1 MLWLIVGIVI
11 GIIVALAALRPRL
24 AEVGVLRRER
34 DGYAN
39 EASRLEGRL
48 ESERAMAEDR
58 FKSLSADAL
67 KQNNEQFLTLAKQTL
82 GTYQSEA
89 RGELEKREKAV
100 QQLVAPISE
109 QLKLVDTRLERLD
122 RDRVQSSSV
131 LQQQLRTMVESQDRL
146 RGETGALV
154 AALRK
159 PQARGRWGEM
169 QLRNVVEMAGMVG
182 YCDFAE
188 QVTVRD
194 DDRTLRPDL
203 VVNMPGG
210 KKVVVDAKAPLQA
223 FLDAYDSTEDVDRD
237 RHLAEHARLL
247 RDHVRKLSAR
257 SYWAQFPEAPDFV
270 ILFLP
275 GEHFYNAALEADPT
289 LIQQGVEQKVLI
301 ATPTTL
307 IALLRAVHYGWQQE
321 KVAENARE
329 ISELGRELH
338 SRLGTRR
345 RPRARARQAA
355 GRRGRRLQL
364 GGRIAGD
371 AGAGQRPALHR
382 ARRGRRGQADPG
394 AGAGRPRAA
403 LAAGAGADGGQRR
416 RGGRGAAHAGRS
428 LTGQAWSGGRA
439 RPSTVRSSIARS
451 GPSANPSCGTD
462 SCVSSA
468 PSIRLLRISAAWPGS
483 GSPALRRQR
492 LDAGQVG
499 LVPALGQ
506 RP

>member
-1 MLWLIVGIVI
+1 RPRPAPHGPRRAARGRRNRRLAPSDPPAMLLCPARKVGAGGKDGPRMLWLIVGIVI
-11 GIIVALAALRPRL
+11 GMVVALAALRPRL

-58 FKSLSADAL
+58 LKALSARGLAEDRFKALSADAL
-67 KQNNEQFLTLAKQTL
+67 KQNNEQFLTLARQAL

-89 RGELEKREKAV
+89 KGELEKREKAV

-131 LQQQLRTMVESQDRL
+131 LQQQLRTMVESQERL

-223 FLDAYDSTEDVDRD
+223 FLDAYDATGDVDRD

-257 SYWAQFPEAPDFV
+257 SYWA
-270 ILFLP
+270 
-275 GEHFYNAALEADPT
+275 
-289 LIQQGVEQKVLI
+289 
-301 ATPTTL
+301 
-307 IALLRAVHYGWQQE
+307 
-321 KVAENARE
+321 
-329 ISELGRELH
+329 
-338 SRLGTRR
+338 
-345 RPRARARQAA
+345 
-355 GRRGRRLQL
+355 
-364 GGRIAGD
+364 
-371 AGAGQRPALHR
+371 
-382 ARRGRRGQADPG
+382 
-394 AGAGRPRAA
+394 
-403 LAAGAGADGGQRR
+403 
-416 RGGRGAAHAGRS
+416 
-428 LTGQAWSGGRA
+428 
-439 RPSTVRSSIARS
+439 
-451 GPSANPSCGTD
+451 
-462 SCVSSA
+462 
-468 PSIRLLRISAAWPGS
+468 
-483 GSPALRRQR
+483 
-492 LDAGQVG
+492 
-499 LVPALGQ
+499 
-506 RP
+506 

>member
-11 GIIVALAALRPRL
+11 GMIVALAALRPRL

-58 FKSLSADAL
+58 FKALSADAL
-67 KQNNEQFLTLAKQTL
+67 KQNNEQFLTLAKQAL

-89 RGELEKREKAV
+89 KGELEKREKAV

-223 FLDAYDSTEDVDRD
+223 FLDAYDATGTSTATGTWPSTRGCCATTCASC
-237 RHLAEHARLL
+237 RHAATG
-247 RDHVRKLSAR
+247 R
-257 SYWAQFPEAPDFV
+257 S
-270 ILFLP
+270 
-275 GEHFYNAALEADPT
+275 
-289 LIQQGVEQKVLI
+289 
-301 ATPTTL
+301 
-307 IALLRAVHYGWQQE
+307 
-321 KVAENARE
+321 
-329 ISELGRELH
+329 S
-338 SRLGTRR
+338 RR
-345 RPRARARQAA
+345 RPT
-355 GRRGRRLQL
+355 
-364 GGRIAGD
+364 
-371 AGAGQRPALHR
+371 
-382 ARRGRRGQADPG
+382 
-394 AGAGRPRAA
+394 
-403 LAAGAGADGGQRR
+403 
-416 RGGRGAAHAGRS
+416 S
-428 LTGQAWSGGRA
+428 
-439 RPSTVRSSIARS
+439 
-451 GPSANPSCGTD
+451 
-462 SCVSSA
+462 
-468 PSIRLLRISAAWPGS
+468 
-483 GSPALRRQR
+483 
-492 LDAGQVG
+492 
-499 LVPALGQ
+499 
-506 RP
+506 